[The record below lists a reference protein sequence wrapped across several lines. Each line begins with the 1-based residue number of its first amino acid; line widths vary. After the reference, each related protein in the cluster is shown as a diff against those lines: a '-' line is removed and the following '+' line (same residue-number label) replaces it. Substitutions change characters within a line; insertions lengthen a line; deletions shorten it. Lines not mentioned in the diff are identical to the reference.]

1 MTGGCWWSRD
11 IAAVHQQHFFSFQL
25 ALPNGRA
32 EEKKFVEDSA
42 AQPVCRMKKLMELI
56 YEWSMKGWIG
66 QLNKQSE
73 IKSNEF
79 HNWFIWLIRLVWLE
93 WNCFFLLL
101 WLGGPSQPALSAGWK
116 RWVMGA
122 GTPSQQ
128 AKQKEE
134 NNGMKAGK
142 ESSAGWLRK
151 EWNEINEINWN
162 GILPQPNQPSG
173 PPSSPAARQAKAK
186 SIFSFRN
193 KRRKVDY
200 CCGANCFF
208 FSSSSINQLN
218 SFSLS
223 IKGVDW
229 MKERELID
237 WLFFFLLWVIGRRPI

>member
-1 MTGGCWWSRD
+1 MNCL
-11 IAAVHQQHFFSFQL
+11 SF
-25 ALPNGRA
+25 
-32 EEKKFVEDSA
+32 
-42 AQPVCRMKKLMELI
+42 
-56 YEWSMKGWIG
+56 WIG

-134 NNGMKAGK
+134 NNGMKAMRERMNK
-142 ESSAGWLRK
+142 PISSLNWLS
-151 EWNEINEINWN
+151 N
-162 GILPQPNQPSG
+162 GINGINGMNQSMKKSCVCEWGPKEPRSAASQQLNQP
-173 PPSSPAARQAKAK
+173 
-186 SIFSFRN
+186 
-193 KRRKVDY
+193 
-200 CCGANCFF
+200 F
-208 FSSSSINQLN
+208 FSSQKKKGGCVGGVALFFS

-223 IKGVDW
+223 STNNSWIVWVDW
-229 MKERELID
+229 KERGLLNLLIIAG
-237 WLFFFLLWVIGRRPI
+237 LWPEAL

>member
-134 NNGMKAGK
+134 NNGMKAMRERMNK
-142 ESSAGWLRK
+142 PISSLNWLS
-151 EWNEINEINWN
+151 N
-162 GILPQPNQPSG
+162 GINGINGMNQSMKKSCVCEWGPKEPRSAASQQLNQP
-173 PPSSPAARQAKAK
+173 
-186 SIFSFRN
+186 
-193 KRRKVDY
+193 
-200 CCGANCFF
+200 F
-208 FSSSSINQLN
+208 FSSQKKKGGCVGGVECL
-218 SFSLS
+218 SLS
-223 IKGVDW
+223 
-229 MKERELID
+229 L
-237 WLFFFLLWVIGRRPI
+237 